1 MQILRLA
8 KQEMQQVGPQ
18 LELLGDLRINL
29 VVVLPE
35 VGHQETK
42 HLFIARLF
50 IVLIKMKLSI
60 KKLQEFFVMEEGE

>member
-35 VGHQETK
+35 VGHRETK